1 MVRERARERWAS
13 VYFSMMSHAQ
23 VAPLTDDKGFV
34 KCFELVEGL
43 LSILLKLAIARTQQH
58 DTNLTVLPC

>member
-13 VYFSMMSHAQ
+13 VYFSMMSRVQ
-23 VAPLTDDKGFV
+23 VVSLTDDEGFV

-43 LSILLKLAIARTQQH
+43 LSILLNLAIAETQQR